1 MTHDEKIALVG
12 EAQRE
17 AAAARIGKTM
27 QELAVVSS
35 QSRRSLPMLA
45 GYGLRYA
52 IQDLEAVE
60 RLLLRAARAD
70 QDGVPTE
77 SLNCGFCGEHESR
90 CQCAETC
97 NVCGVRDCDDL
108 HETDA
113 AGYEPRARA

>member
-12 EAQRE
+12 EA
-17 AAAARIGKTM
+17 AAARIALVM
-27 QELAVVSS
+27 RELPGVASYAL
-35 QSRRSLPMLA
+35 RSMPFIA
-45 GYGLRYA
+45 RVGVRQA
-52 IQDLEAVE
+52 IEHLEATE
-60 RLLLRAARAD
+60 RALLKAARAD

-77 SLNCGFCGEHESR
+77 SCICGICGEHESR

-113 AGYEPRARA
+113 AGYEPRERF